1 MAGPRVCAPWIWAGA
16 ISILLTG
23 CAGGFSHPSAH
34 RGLPPPSREVLPN
47 GLRLIIQ
54 EHRAADAVA
63 LHLWVGVGGRDERP
77 GERGFS
83 HFAEHML
90 FKGTERRARGFVEQE
105 VESVGGRTNAGT
117 SYDYTF
123 YYILVP
129 AARAIHSIDVLA
141 DMAFNSKF
149 DPEELGREREVV
161 FEEVRLG
168 EDNPRSSLF
177 RRLYDLAFDGHPYGS
192 PVLGDPADLRA
203 ATQASLRGYYK
214 RHYTPEN
221 MALVVVGAVDPA
233 QVRAA
238 AARWFGS
245 VPAAGHERA
254 ALPAQP
260 AIHGVRR
267 QTVERPER
275 QGSLALGW
283 SAPSLGQ
290 PDMYAV
296 DLLAHILGG
305 SRTSRLNQA
314 LRERSR
320 LVSAVN
326 AGYGALQG
334 GGLLTISAQFE
345 PKDEADVEA
354 GILGEV
360 RRIKEEGV
368 SDAELERAVT
378 ASEAE
383 RAFSRETVEGLALAY
398 GRAETVWSVEE
409 ERRYVERLRSVTG
422 AEIRE
427 AARRYLTASYV
438 RLALLPKGKGS

>member
-1 MAGPRVCAPWIWAGA
+1 MITA
-16 ISILLTG
+16 LLAG
-23 CAGGFSHPSAH
+23 CAGGLSQPSAR
-34 RGLPPPSREVLPN
+34 RGLPPPYREVLPN

-54 EHRAADAVA
+54 EHRAANAAAV
-63 LHLWVGVGGRDERP
+63 HLWVGVGGRDEKP

-90 FKGTERRARGFVEQE
+90 FKGTERRGRGFVEQE

-129 AARAIHSIDVLA
+129 AARAIPSIEVLA

-149 DPEELGREREVV
+149 DAGELGREREVV

-177 RRLYDLAFDGHPYGS
+177 RRLYGLAFDGHPYGS
-192 PVLGDPADLRA
+192 PVLGHPADLRA
-203 ATQASLRGYYK
+203 ATQSTLRSYYK
-214 RHYTPEN
+214 RHYVPEN

-233 QVRAA
+233 QVRDA

-245 VPAAGHERA
+245 VSPVGYARA

-260 AIHGVRR
+260 EIHGVRR
-267 QTVERPER
+267 QVVERPER
-275 QGSLALGW
+275 QGSLAMGW
-283 SAPSLGQ
+283 TAPPVGH

-314 LRERSR
+314 LRERAR
-320 LVSAVN
+320 IVSAVN

-334 GGLLTISAQFE
+334 GGLLAVSAQFE

-360 RRIKEEGV
+360 RRIRDEGV
-368 SDAELERAVT
+368 NDAEVERAVT
-378 ASEAE
+378 ASESE

-398 GRAETVWSVEE
+398 GRAETVWSMEE

-422 AEIRE
+422 AEILE
-427 AARRYLTASYV
+427 AARRYLTDSYA
-438 RLALLPKGKGS
+438 RLALVPKGKGS